1 MMDDPDRGRMRRI
14 EIDSGIERRETD
26 GFTYPLGAYPVEPLR
41 TRAGY
46 VVEFEAADGSNGLGG
61 SGGGEGE
68 EWEEWPD
75 RFMYDCL
82 VSASRVRSLMTL
94 LTALLPSRVY
104 PILDVLGN
112 DAHREIDP
120 YIAYDLVGYDRFCEG
135 LAMFGEWLYED
146 GMVGFGVMSLEPFLY
161 VFVDEHKIVTV
172 RCELAVKEKVE
183 KALTAFDL
191 GEVEQLSGVD
201 SVEHE
206 HRGVLRIDEA
216 SDELLAPEDVVGMLR
231 DMWRLQLNIDADA
244 NVDEDGNDLG
254 VTGWYCLARCTRE
267 SDEQTK
273 YAELLLA
280 AGSLTEAEQLAT
292 DALSPEMGGDDSW
305 VDVELIRAD
314 RVTAQEYAELSG
326 ITGADELL
334 RSARVD
340 ALRWEKSEKWTR
352 RGG

>member
-1 MMDDPDRGRMRRI
+1 MRRI
-14 EIDSGIERRETD
+14 ELDSGLERKESD
-26 GFTYPLGAYPVEPLR
+26 GFAYPLGVYPVEPVR
-41 TRAGY
+41 SRPGY
-46 VVEFEAADGSNGLGG
+46 VVEFETADGSNGIGG
-61 SGGGEGE
+61 SE

-82 VSASRVRSLMTL
+82 VPSNRVRSLMTL

-112 DAHREIDP
+112 DAFREIDP
-120 YIAYDLVGYDRFCEG
+120 FIAYDLVGFDRYCEG

-146 GMVGFGVMSLEPFLY
+146 GMVGFGAMSLEPFLY
-161 VFVDEHKIVTV
+161 VFVDEHKIVTI
-172 RCELAVKEKVE
+172 RCELAVKAKVE
-183 KALTAFDL
+183 KVLTAFDL
-191 GEVEQLSGVD
+191 GEMEQLSGAD

-206 HRGVLRIDEA
+206 HRGVLHVDEKN
-216 SDELLAPEDVVGMLR
+216 DDLLAPEDVVGLLR

-244 NVDEDGNDLG
+244 NIDEEGNELG

-267 SDEQTK
+267 SDEQTR

-305 VDVELIRAD
+305 VDVELIRSDRMSAQDYAD
-314 RVTAQEYAELSG
+314 LTG
-326 ITGADELL
+326 ITGADDLL

-340 ALRWEKSEKWTR
+340 ALRWEKAEKWTPR
-352 RGG
+352 RG